1 MFWFQ
6 LCRSNR
12 WSLLWALSSI
22 CSTSQFRFTNLYPSG
37 QNNETLLAD
46 TCRKNNFPHKQTI
59 FYYPDF
65 NLEYYSG
72 VPFKTIEPT
81 PSTHTTVRGNVTTLS
96 DLLFSLHYS
105 PENTYVVPPERI
117 LHVCYRIDLAGGH
130 VDSSAG
136 RTELTQDQI
145 ARICEIIDSIWIP
158 FPVPRSSSIISLFCP
173 YRRKLIKK
181 NAEQRTN

>member
-1 MFWFQ
+1 M
-6 LCRSNR
+6 CP
-12 WSLLWALSSI
+12 LSSRLPKDPKSLHSYSVDNVI
-22 CSTSQFRFTNLYPSG
+22 THPPHSYGHRTRRFTNLYPSG

-72 VPFKTIEPT
+72 VPFKTIAPT

-145 ARICEIIDSIWIP
+145 ARICEIIDSI
-158 FPVPRSSSIISLFCP
+158 
-173 YRRKLIKK
+173 
-181 NAEQRTN
+181 